1 MIMTRFTGLV
11 VKTMGVTVN
20 APVGITLTYDT
31 DDNPLAVQM
40 LIDVPNE
47 GEVAW
52 YFARDLLIRGINS
65 PTPVGQGDVKLR
77 YEKGT
82 LLMCLK
88 NATGHADINLPHDV
102 VAGFLELTL
111 NELPASGEECP
122 VEMIDEAIAEI
133 LGEAGE

>member
-1 MIMTRFTGLV
+1 MIMTQFTGCI
-11 VKTMGVTVN
+11 VKTMGVVVN
-20 APVGITLTYDT
+20 RPIGITLSYDS
-31 DDNPLAVQM
+31 DDNPIAIQM
-40 LIDVPNE
+40 LISIPDE

-65 PTPVGQGDVKLR
+65 LTPVGQGEVKLR

-88 NATGHADINLPHDV
+88 NNTGHADINLPHDI

-111 NELPASGEECP
+111 NKVPASGDECP

-133 LGEAGE
+133 FARAEE